1 MSVQYTRYI
10 KIARKDKDGND
21 NSNSLSS
28 LTTLSIPWSD
38 GSTVTYNVIT
48 ISPHPEY
55 FIYTVEYKSTD
66 FIHYPDAA
74 NLEYDFIGDMNTDT
88 QISSFNIE
96 SKVEFIPIGTV
107 SADNLKFLSGTNHYQ
122 IDTLN
127 QKPITI
133 NFTGVFTYDSS
144 ILGGADL
151 RVGLYL
157 VNPSNDPNFT
167 SPISET
173 NLTLQPQTITFTHTL
188 PIAVVPGYE
197 IRMGVRRM
205 GTTSV
210 NGPVTFNFNPNSTL
224 TISSTPA
231 VGPTSSIA
239 IDPGLDYSF
248 QNSDCDVLQNNV
260 GLSRQNSH
268 TQIID
273 NTTSQNIP
281 SNINPLTIYEAQN
294 SDVPM
299 SNYTSLPQINPRYLG
314 AKNQSGDF
322 NLFESNTEGAYPLL
336 TNPNT
341 VFTPPTNIGTYGQTP
356 SVSVLDVNV
365 YEFDYGKDPSPEIL
379 GAGELKMGTI
389 LQVDSTSSVKPV
401 DPNSNAKIFLRETD
415 GLPSNVFPTISD
427 PYYWK
432 RLPFI
437 SQSVNDYYYTLNGN
451 NPSNHPIALYTYT
464 KDSTGDIDAIYP
476 TTTQIIDTSFGV
488 PKQSNFIIPSN
499 VKASEGGAFGAG
511 LISRNPEFSFMQLYE
526 GKFLFYANEN
536 YSTGSMVS
544 PALLFD
550 GEFNGRVQASG
561 ATTPSGGG
569 PRPYAS
575 QTSSMVPISDQL
587 NNGER
592 WFCSFY
598 ENLESNG
605 GNLQDLRPFKLN
617 DSPLGERGVIEI
629 SGVRIGY
636 FNSDGSRAFTFLFKD
651 QITTINA
658 GFHRQIAG
666 EFTAPPLGMLMWRA
680 LAPNKSEYVIV
691 KDPIVSTNNGAF
703 ISGFSPKY
711 ILDNLEKI
719 TQEFGSNKL

>member
-1 MSVQYTRYI
+1 MSAQYTRYI

-55 FIYTVEYKSTD
+55 FVYTVEYKSTD

-88 QISSFNIE
+88 QISPFNIE

-107 SADNLKFLSGTNHYQ
+107 STDNLKFLSGTNHYQ

-127 QKPITI
+127 QKTITI
-133 NFTGVFTYDSS
+133 NFSGLFTFDNSLLS
-144 ILGGADL
+144 GADL

-167 SPISET
+167 NPISET
-173 NLTLQPQTITFTHTL
+173 SLTLQPQTITFTHTL

-205 GTTSV
+205 GATNVS
-210 NGPVTFNFNPNSTL
+210 GPMSFNFNPNSTL
-224 TISSTPA
+224 TISSTSA
-231 VGPTSSIA
+231 VGPTSSVA
-239 IDPGLDYSF
+239 IDPGLDYRF

-260 GLSRQNSH
+260 GSSRQNSH

-281 SNINPLTIYEAQN
+281 ANIDPLTIYEAQH

-299 SNYTSLPQINPRYLG
+299 SNYTKKSQINPRYLG
-314 AKNQSGDF
+314 TKNQSSDF
-322 NLFESNTEGAYPLL
+322 NLFESGNPVVYPVLSSL
-336 TNPNT
+336 GY
-341 VFTPPTNIGTYGQTP
+341 TPPTNIGTYGQTP

-365 YEFDYGKDPSPEIL
+365 YEFDYGKNPSPEIL
-379 GAGELKMGTI
+379 GAGELKMGAI

-401 DPNSNAKIFLRETD
+401 DPNSNAKTFLRETD
-415 GLPSNVFPTISD
+415 GLPSNVFPIISD
-427 PYYWK
+427 PYYWL
-432 RLPFI
+432 RTPFI

-451 NPSNHPIALYTYT
+451 NPPNHPIALYTYT

-499 VKASEGGAFGAG
+499 VKFGAGSFGAG
-511 LISRNPEFSFMQLYE
+511 LISRNSEFSYMQLYE
-526 GKFLFYANEN
+526 GKYLFYANAN

-544 PALLFD
+544 PSLLFE
-550 GEFNGRVQASG
+550 GEFSSFNKANNSTQPNGASQSDPKY
-561 ATTPSGGG
+561 TQ
-569 PRPYAS
+569 
-575 QTSSMVPISDQL
+575 QTSSMVPIAEQL
-587 NNGER
+587 NQGER

-598 ENLESNG
+598 ENLESDG
-605 GNLQDLRPFKLN
+605 GNIQDLRPFKLN
-617 DSPLGERGVIEI
+617 ESPLGERGVIEI
-629 SGVRIGY
+629 SGVRIAY
-636 FNSDGSRAFTFLFKD
+636 FNSDGNRAFEFLFKD
-651 QITTINA
+651 QITTINV
-658 GFHRQIAG
+658 GFNRQISG
-666 EFTAPPLGMLMWRA
+666 EFTAPPLGMLMWKA

-691 KDPIVSTNNGAF
+691 KDPIVSANNGAF

-711 ILDNLEKI
+711 VLDNLEKI